1 MRTAFFTSDFVMRI
15 GFFERFH
22 QNHLGI
28 AVNVGNEIVECLAVN
43 FDGIQIAAC
52 ADHHLPGFT
61 GGFESGI

>member
-1 MRTAFFTSDFVMRI
+1 MRI
-15 GFFERFH
+15 GFFKRFH
-22 QNHLGI
+22 QNHFRI